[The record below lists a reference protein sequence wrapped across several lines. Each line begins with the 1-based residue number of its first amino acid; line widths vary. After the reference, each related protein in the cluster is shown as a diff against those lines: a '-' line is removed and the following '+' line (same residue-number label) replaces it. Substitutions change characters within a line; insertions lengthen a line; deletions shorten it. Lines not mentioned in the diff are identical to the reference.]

1 MAETVE
7 AVETVETNEKIEE
20 MNFVDKAKEFI
31 STIPYNKIG
40 MKDILNYE
48 KEPRNNLVAF
58 AIIVFLAM
66 FVIGVVTYLIHGHHA
81 YNVTREHPWGLL
93 IAVYIFFVVSSTG
106 LCIIGSLGDVF
117 GFKDYEMI
125 SKRAI
130 FGSIVTILAG
140 FAVIAFEIG
149 HPVTMVIYNVL
160 SPGLTSAI
168 WWMGTLYGIY
178 LTFMIIE
185 FIFLLKH
192 DMKSAKIFGLI
203 GLLVGLAAH
212 SNLGSVFG
220 FLNARPIS
228 NGVFYPTYFI
238 LTAFITGVFIS
249 FILMGWRYKLEFPDN
264 AKKMLEGLA
273 KIQGLLISILIFFVT
288 WKMLTDIYGGI
299 PNRAE
304 VSIHILGSWTFWAE
318 VILAMLIPLYI
329 ILKDMGKNINGMF
342 WASLSGM
349 VGIFFMRY
357 NLVHDTQLKPLQMMK
372 TREYQLTPEWIHYF
386 PSATEIMISLGGLGL
401 CLLLYYVGSKLFNL
415 DADETH

>member
-1 MAETVE
+1 MSI
-7 AVETVETNEKIEE
+7 IE
-20 MNFVDKAKEFI
+20 KAKDFA
-31 STIPYNKIG
+31 STIPFNKIG
-40 MKDILNYE
+40 IKDLLDFE
-48 KEPRNNLVAF
+48 KTPRNMLLAGVT
-58 AIIVFLAM
+58 VLFLGL
-66 FVIGVVTYLIHGHHA
+66 FVIGVIIYLMHGHHA

-106 LCIIGSLGDVF
+106 LCIVGSLGDVF
-117 GFKDYEMI
+117 KFKDYELI

-149 HPVTMVIYNVL
+149 HPVRMLIYNIV

-168 WWMGTLYGIY
+168 WWMGTLYGLY

-185 FIFLLKH
+185 FVFLLKH
-192 DMKSAKIFGLI
+192 DMKMARIFGLT

-238 LTAFITGVFIS
+238 LTAFITGIFIA
-249 FILMGWRYKLEFPDN
+249 FIIMGLRYQLKFPE
-264 AKKMLEGLA
+264 KVKTMLTGLA
-273 KIQGLLISILIFFVT
+273 KIQALLISILIFFVT
-288 WKMLTDIYGGI
+288 WKMLTDIYGGM

-304 VSIHILGSWTFWAE
+304 VAQHILGSWTFWAE
-318 VILAMLIPLYI
+318 VILAMVIPLVL
-329 ILKDMGKNINGMF
+329 ILKDMGKSHVVLF

-372 TREYQLTPEWIHYF
+372 KAEYQVAPEWVHYF
-386 PSATEIMISLGGLGL
+386 PSVTEMMIALGGLGL
-401 CLLLYYVGSKLFNL
+401 CMAMYWAGTKMFNL
-415 DADETH
+415 DEEEAH

>member
-1 MAETVE
+1 MS
-7 AVETVETNEKIEE
+7 I
-20 MNFVDKAKEFI
+20 KEFI
-31 STIPYNKIG
+31 TSIPVNKVG
-40 MKDILNYE
+40 LKDLLGFE
-48 KEPRNNLVAF
+48 KSPRNLLVAVVTLAF
-58 AIIVFLAM
+58 VAM
-66 FVIGVVTYLIHGHHA
+66 FFVGVAIYLSHGHHA

-106 LCIIGSLGDVF
+106 MCIVGSLGDVF
-117 GFKDYEMI
+117 GFKDYEAI

-130 FGSIVTILAG
+130 FASIVTIVAG

-149 HPVTMVIYNVL
+149 HPVTMLIYNVL

-168 WWMGTLYGIY
+168 WWMGTLYGLY

-185 FIFLLKH
+185 FVFLLKG
-192 DMKSAKIFGLI
+192 DMKNAKRFGLT

-238 LTAFITGVFIS
+238 LTAFITGVFIA
-249 FILMGWRYKLEFPDN
+249 FIIMGFRYKLVFPEHI
-264 AKKMLEGLA
+264 KKMLEGLA
-273 KIQGLLISILIFFVT
+273 KIQGLLISILIFFVA
-288 WKMLTDIYGGI
+288 WKMLTDIYGGM

-304 VSIHILGSWTFWAE
+304 VAVHILGSWTFWAE
-318 VILAMLIPLYI
+318 VILAMAIPLLV
-329 ILKDMGKNINGMF
+329 ILKDYGKSPVLFF
-342 WASLSGM
+342 WVSLSGM

-372 TREYQLTPEWIHYF
+372 TREYMLAPDWVHYF
-386 PSATEIMISLGGLGL
+386 PSSTEIMISLGGLGL
-401 CLLLYYVGSKLFNL
+401 CIAMYYAGTKFFNL
-415 DADETH
+415 DADEH

>member
-1 MAETVE
+1 MKIGPLNIPIKEDFSLKSILGF
-7 AVETVETNEKIEE
+7 EK
-20 MNFVDKAKEFI
+20 NFV
-31 STIPYNKIG
+31 N
-40 MKDILNYE
+40 MM
-48 KEPRNNLVAF
+48 VAF
-58 AIIVFLAM
+58 AVLAM
-66 FVIGVVTYLIHGHHA
+66 LIMLVVGVGTYLLHGHHA

-106 LCIIGSLGDVF
+106 FCIVGSLGDVF
-117 GFKDYEMI
+117 GFKDYTMI

-140 FAVIAFEIG
+140 FTVIAFEIG
-149 HPVTMVIYNVL
+149 HPVTMLIYNVL

-168 WWMGTLYGIY
+168 WWMGTLYGLY

-185 FIFLLKH
+185 FYFLLNN
-192 DMKSAKIFGLI
+192 DMKKAKIFGLT

-220 FLNARPIS
+220 FLNARTIS
-228 NGVFYPTYFI
+228 QGVFYPTYFI
-238 LTAFITGVFIS
+238 LTAFITGIYLS
-249 FILMGWRYKLEFPDN
+249 FIVMGFRYKLSFNEQT
-264 AKKMLEGLA
+264 KKLLQGLA

-288 WKMLTDIYGGI
+288 WKLLTDIYGGM

-304 VSIHILGSWTFWAE
+304 VALHILHSNTFWAE
-318 VILAMLIPLYI
+318 VILAMVIPLLV
-329 ILKDMGKNINGMF
+329 ILKDFGRSPVLMF

-372 TREYQLTPEWIHYF
+372 TREYQIAPEWIHYF
-386 PSATEIMISLGGLGL
+386 PSTTEMMISLGGLGL
-401 CLLLYYVGSKLFNL
+401 CIALYYVGTKMFNL
-415 DADETH
+415 DEEEHAH

>member
-1 MAETVE
+1 M
-7 AVETVETNEKIEE
+7 
-20 MNFVDKAKEFI
+20 
-31 STIPYNKIG
+31 KIG
-40 MKDILNYE
+40 PINIPIKEDFSIKSLLNFE
-48 KEPRNNLVAF
+48 KTPVNMLLAVVTLSFIALFVVGVA
-58 AIIVFLAM
+58 
-66 FVIGVVTYLIHGHHA
+66 TYLIHGHHA

-117 GFKDYEMI
+117 GFKDYMLI

-149 HPVTMVIYNVL
+149 HPVTMLIYNVL

-185 FIFLLKH
+185 FYFLLNNDAK
-192 DMKSAKIFGLI
+192 KAKIFGLT

-238 LTAFITGVFIS
+238 LTAFITGVFLA
-249 FILMGWRYKLEFPDN
+249 FIMMGFRYKLDFP
-264 AKKMLEGLA
+264 AEVKKMLEGLA

-288 WKMLTDIYGGI
+288 WKMLTDIYGGM

-304 VSIHILGSWTFWAE
+304 VSEHIFHSGTFWTE
-318 VILAMLIPLYI
+318 VILAMFIPLAVV
-329 ILKDMGKNINGMF
+329 LLTMGKKPVLMF
-342 WASLSGM
+342 WVSLSGM

-357 NLVHDTQLKPLQMMK
+357 NLVHDTQLKPLQMLK
-372 TREYQLTPEWIHYF
+372 TVEYQEAPTWVHYF
-386 PSATEIMISLGGLGL
+386 PSVTEMMISAGGLGL
-401 CLLLYYVGSKLFNL
+401 CIAMYYAGTKIFNL
-415 DADETH
+415 DEEHH

>member
-1 MAETVE
+1 MS
-7 AVETVETNEKIEE
+7 I
-20 MNFVDKAKEFI
+20 KEFI
-31 STIPYNKIG
+31 TSIPVNKVG
-40 MKDILNYE
+40 AKELLGFE
-48 KEPRNNLVAF
+48 KSPRNLLVAG
-58 AIIVFLAM
+58 ITVL
-66 FVIGVVTYLIHGHHA
+66 FVLLFFVGVITYLQHGHHA
-81 YNVTREHPWGLL
+81 YNVTRQHPWGLL

-106 LCIIGSLGDVF
+106 MCIVGSLGDVF
-117 GFKDYEMI
+117 GFKDYEAI

-130 FGSIVTILAG
+130 FASIVTILAG

-149 HPVTMVIYNVL
+149 HPVRMMIYNVV

-168 WWMGTLYGIY
+168 WWMGTLYGLY

-185 FIFLLKH
+185 FVFLLKG
-192 DMKSAKIFGLI
+192 DMKNAKRFGLT

-238 LTAFITGVFIS
+238 LTAFITGIFIA
-249 FILMGWRYKLEFPDN
+249 FILMGFRYKLAFPEHI
-264 AKKMLEGLA
+264 KKMLEGLA
-273 KIQGLLISILIFFVT
+273 KIQGLLISILIFFVA
-288 WKMLTDIYGGI
+288 WKMLTDIYGGM

-304 VSIHILGSWTFWAE
+304 VAIHIFGSWTFWAE
-318 VILAMLIPLYI
+318 VVLAMAIPLFI
-329 ILKDMGKNINGMF
+329 ILKDYGKSPVLFF

-372 TREYQLTPEWIHYF
+372 TREYMLPPEWVHYF

-401 CLLLYYVGSKLFNL
+401 CVAMYYAGTKFFNL
-415 DADETH
+415 DADAH